1 MKKHAKAAVLD
12 RRQFLLRAAG
22 GALGLAAGLQV
33 APARAAGLTIGVIY
47 VGPRGDYG
55 WNESHSVG
63 VQALKTL
70 PDVKV
75 VEAERIP
82 ETVAVASTIEAMIV
96 QDGANLILGTSF
108 GYFNPF
114 MVNLA
119 KKYPQVE
126 FRHPTTLW
134 QAGTHPT
141 NLGGYFCYLDQAHY
155 VDGVA
160 AGLSSKSGKLGM
172 VAAKPIPLVLRTI
185 NSFATGARK
194 VNPKATVQVIF
205 TGEWSLPVREAEAVN
220 ALADAGCDVVAC
232 HVDSP
237 KVVIETA
244 EMRNLRSCGHNVS
257 QAAIGPKGFITGA
270 EAKYSTIYRS
280 FAENLKKGEKLPNML
295 TGGFDKDMV
304 QNTPLGAGATEAA
317 RKAAAAA
324 TAEVKAGKP
333 IFDGPVKDNKG
344 NVVIAKSTG
353 NYEPAL
359 DGMNYLVE
367 GVIGSAGG

>member
-1 MKKHAKAAVLD
+1 MKKDPRAGLLD
-12 RRQFLLRAAG
+12 RRRFLIRAAG
-22 GALGLAAGLQV
+22 GGLGLAAGL
-33 APARAAGLTIGVIY
+33 APFTARAATLTIGVIY

-63 VQALKTL
+63 VRALKGL

-82 ETVAVASTIEAMIV
+82 ETVAVATTIESMIV

-134 QAGTHPT
+134 QAGVHPG

-155 VDGVA
+155 IDGVA
-160 AGLSSKSGKLGM
+160 AGLSSKSGRLGL
-172 VAAKPIPLVLRTI
+172 VAAKPIPLVLRTV

-220 ALADAGCDVVAC
+220 SLVDAGCDVIAC

-244 EMRNLRSCGHNVS
+244 EMRNVRSCGHNVS

-280 FAENLKKGEKLPNML
+280 FAENLKKGAKLPNML

-304 QNTPLGAGATEAA
+304 QNTPFGAGATEAA

-333 IFDGPVKDNKG
+333 IFDGQVKDNKG
-344 NVVIAKSTG
+344 NVVIAKAAG